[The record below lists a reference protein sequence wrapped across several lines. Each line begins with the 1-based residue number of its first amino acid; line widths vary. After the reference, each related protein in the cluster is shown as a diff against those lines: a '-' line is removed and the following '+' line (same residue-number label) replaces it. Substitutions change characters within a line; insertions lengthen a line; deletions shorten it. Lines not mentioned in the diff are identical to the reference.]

1 MDQIDTIE
9 KLETKLKY
17 CVNDEDQIC
26 SLLLKKKKQKPFV
39 QKLLRAKLQI
49 CVALVLFFFI
59 LLLLKVKKYCPFIY

>member
-26 SLLLKKKKQKPFV
+26 SLLKKKKKKNLLSKNYCV
-39 QKLLRAKLQI
+39 QN
-49 CVALVLFFFI
+49 C
-59 LLLLKVKKYCPFIY
+59 KYV